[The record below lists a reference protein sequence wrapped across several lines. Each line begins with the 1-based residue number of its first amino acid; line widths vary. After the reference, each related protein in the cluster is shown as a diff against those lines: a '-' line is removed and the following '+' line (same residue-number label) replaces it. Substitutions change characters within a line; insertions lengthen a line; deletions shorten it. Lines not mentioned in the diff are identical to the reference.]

1 MDEKKFEAGG
11 QAPQENQ
18 NTQENI
24 NNQSGA
30 AQQNAQQNA
39 GSSESGSGWVFSD
52 KNVSG
57 AHQQDESGTSQQPN
71 QEGWYR
77 SGPQQSHEQA
87 GQAQNQNPAY
97 SSRYSYGESASQQ
110 GQQAENSADSSKSGE
125 HYKWNYE
132 DYQQTPKAEG
142 KHAGKK
148 KNKGLKVFAGIMCAI
163 LCVGVVSLAGYG
175 TYALVSNQQD
185 QQSAEATT
193 EGTDEQNQSS
203 TTLVLNDKPSTS
215 NSSASVD
222 LSEGELTIT
231 ERAEKVL
238 HSTVGIVSYIQNQQ
252 SIFGG
257 EQSQGSGIIISADG
271 YIVTNEHVIS
281 GATSIKVVLQ
291 DDSEYNATL
300 VGSDERTDLAVLKID
315 ATGLTPAEFG
325 NSDQMQIGEQVIAI
339 GNPGGLELAGTV
351 TVGYVSAVNRSIT
364 TTNGNTVNCIQT
376 DAAIN
381 PGNSG
386 GALVNT
392 YGQVIGINSQKIAAT
407 DYEGIGFAISIN
419 EAQPIINDLIQYG
432 YVRGRVVMGITMQM
446 IDQTYAAIYG
456 YQPGIGVV
464 SVEAGSPAEEAGLV
478 AGDIITAID
487 GQSITTQEELNSLLE
502 QYSPGD
508 TITLTVYRQS
518 VRGDGQELSM
528 ELTFAEAGAPSDTTT
543 QQSSQQSTQQSQSQ
557 NESSTSPWSWMFQ

>member
-87 GQAQNQNPAY
+87 GQDQNQNPAY
-97 SSRYSYGESASQQ
+97 SSRYSYGESTSQQ

-193 EGTDEQNQSS
+193 EGTDEQSQSS

-238 HSTVGIVSYIQNQQ
+238 PSTVGIVSYIQNQQ